1 MLKRQKPDQVVKIIR
16 LPDLPPKGDIV
27 EWIAAGGNQD
37 QFLQIVEGTPP
48 IDDVVQAAASEIN
61 EAPDDPHRLA
71 RINLERYSTRSG
83 RTLLYWRDEWY
94 IWKLSRYRR
103 ITDKELRAKITAAI
117 KEEYD
122 RLNLE
127 ELQEYEA
134 RKASHDD
141 EDEPRKPP
149 VVRKVSVPIVGS
161 VVQATASMVVLSSD
175 VEPNTWIPAKQRRRY
190 VSMANGLVD
199 IDALLRGQ
207 DDCVLRNSPDW
218 FSMVS
223 LPFAFDPEAVCP
235 KWEAFLEH
243 NLEMDPERIK
253 VLQEWAGYLL
263 MPDTGEQRFL
273 INVGEGANG
282 KSVFTSALTAMLGEE
297 NVSNVPLEVWGDRF
311 SRTDTLGKLL
321 NAAGDC
327 GEIDKAAEGYIKS
340 FTSGDRMFFDR
351 KGVSGLNCR
360 PTARLMISCNNL
372 PRFSD
377 RSDGVW
383 RRMLLIPWRVQ
394 IDKNRRIK
402 GMDKTDW
409 WQESGELPGIFNWAI
424 AGLHRLRAQKAFSD
438 QPVMEEAL

>member
-1 MLKRQKPDQVVKIIR
+1 
-16 LPDLPPKGDIV
+16 
-27 EWIAAGGNQD
+27 
-37 QFLQIVEGTPP
+37 
-48 IDDVVQAAASEIN
+48 
-61 EAPDDPHRLA
+61 
-71 RINLERYSTRSG
+71 
-83 RTLLYWRDEWY
+83 
-94 IWKLSRYRR
+94 
-103 ITDKELRAKITAAI
+103 
-117 KEEYD
+117 
-122 RLNLE
+122 
-127 ELQEYEA
+127 
-134 RKASHDD
+134 
-141 EDEPRKPP
+141 
-149 VVRKVSVPIVGS
+149 
-161 VVQATASMVVLSSD
+161 
-175 VEPNTWIPAKQRRRY
+175 
-190 VSMANGLVD
+190 MANGIVD
-199 IDALLRGQ
+199 IDALVAGQ
-207 DDCVLRNSPDW
+207 DDYILPNSPSW

-223 LPFAFDPEAVCP
+223 LPYAFDAEAICP
-235 KWEAFLEH
+235 RWEAFLEH

-282 KSVFTSALTAMLGEE
+282 KSVLTSALSAMLGEE

-377 RSDGVW
+377 RSDGIW

-394 IDKNRRIK
+394 IDKLRRIK

-409 WQESGELPGIFNWAI
+409 WQDSGELPGIFNWAI
-424 AGLHRLRAQKAFSD
+424 AGLHRLRSQKAFSESA
-438 QPVMEEAL
+438 VMEVALSEYKSDSNPARAFLVDTCEEADINSKISCKDLYESYCGWCRQKGHNYPLSDMQFGKEVKRSFPKVKRERETVGGVRTWFYFKLALDKDF